1 MSRYALCRLCTLELR
16 GERRTSTRP
25 LRLNNLGTRVLPPKA
40 KAQLEATLAELNDGT
55 TEADLSDRVHYGR
68 GFPCHSVLT
77 KEWTELDGAPSRRA
91 QSWKPAPQAPRP
103 KAAPRGDLRV
113 GPDDASVD
121 ELFGSGG
128 SMQTG
133 MKTRAAKLHDP
144 QEEARAAAARHEA
157 RAALEAELEAAA
169 DRVQAPVD
177 QLLLEHLP

>member
-1 MSRYALCRLCTLELR
+1 MSLYERCRLCTLELR
-16 GERRTSTRP
+16 GERKWGRQ
-25 LRLNNLGTRVLPPKA
+25 LRLDNLGTRVLPPKA
-40 KAQLEATLAELNDGT
+40 KAQLEATLAELNNGT

-144 QEEARAAAARHEA
+144 HEEARAAAARHEA